1 MTKVELELLTEID
14 IVLMFEKGIR
24 GVISQAIQRYESANN
39 KYMPNYNL
47 NAQSTYLM
55 YVDTNN
61 LYGYAMSKKLPINNF
76 KWCDYL
82 EMFTSDFMKN
92 YDSESGT
99 GYVLEADIDYP
110 KELHEPIRDLP
121 FLAIKKEKLLTT
133 LENKEKYVVHITALK
148 QALNHGLIL
157 KKVHR
162 VISYNQKAWLKKPYI
177 DKNTELRKEAK
188 SDFEK
193 DFFKLMNN
201 VVFAKTIENVR
212 NRRVVKLVVK
222 EERRKKLVSEPFYD
236 SCKQFSDN
244 LMAIEMRKTE
254 VLMDK
259 PIAGGQAISD
269 ISKTL
274 MYEFWYDY
282 LKPKYQDNIK
292 LCYMDTDSF
301 ILQINADDF
310 FKDINNDIE
319 IWFDTSNYD
328 ENDNRPLKIGLNKK
342 VIGKFKDELGGKILT
357 EFVALSA
364 KTYAYTQ

>member
-99 GYVLEADIDYP
+99 GYLLEADIDYP

-162 VISYNQKAWLKKPYI
+162 VISYNQKA
-177 DKNTELRKEAK
+177 
-188 SDFEK
+188 
-193 DFFKLMNN
+193 
-201 VVFAKTIENVR
+201 
-212 NRRVVKLVVK
+212 
-222 EERRKKLVSEPFYD
+222 
-236 SCKQFSDN
+236 
-244 LMAIEMRKTE
+244 
-254 VLMDK
+254 
-259 PIAGGQAISD
+259 
-269 ISKTL
+269 
-274 MYEFWYDY
+274 
-282 LKPKYQDNIK
+282 
-292 LCYMDTDSF
+292 
-301 ILQINADDF
+301 
-310 FKDINNDIE
+310 
-319 IWFDTSNYD
+319 
-328 ENDNRPLKIGLNKK
+328 
-342 VIGKFKDELGGKILT
+342 
-357 EFVALSA
+357 
-364 KTYAYTQ
+364 